1 MLYKVMVTL
10 SLKQLRVLI
19 FFTYTGET
27 HVQNIKYKYKIYG
40 AYLVKNKS

>member
-19 FFTYTGET
+19 FFTYSGET
-27 HVQNIKYKYKIYG
+27 HVQNIKYKYKNIWSIFS
-40 AYLVKNKS
+40 KK